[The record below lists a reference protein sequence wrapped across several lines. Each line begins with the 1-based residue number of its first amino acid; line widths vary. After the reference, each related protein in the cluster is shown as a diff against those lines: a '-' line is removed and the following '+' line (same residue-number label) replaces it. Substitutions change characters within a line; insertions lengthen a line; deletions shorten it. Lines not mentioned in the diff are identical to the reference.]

1 VADFLVT
8 QGGIF
13 TYSTGGTVD
22 SAGSLEVW
30 KSDLRLLAYR
40 IQIRDNPAHTQVIS
54 DL

>member
-1 VADFLVT
+1 MAVFLVT

-13 TYSTGGTVD
+13 TYSTGGCVD

-30 KSDLRLLAYR
+30 KSDLALLAYR
-40 IQIRDNPAHTQVIS
+40 IQIRDNAAHTLVIS